1 LPSWRYEL
9 DGIVIEKSIVVPSRQ
24 NIVHCIFR
32 SLGDGQ
38 SVRMRA
44 RLLINFLALEA
55 PVADGPS
62 SGYTLT
68 IQGHRY
74 EVSAGPDLPILRLAV
89 EGAEGPIFTADG
101 GSRRERFYDIEAQRG
116 YDSRG
121 WLWSPGYFA
130 GEI

>member
-1 LPSWRYEL
+1 
-9 DGIVIEKSIVVPSRQ
+9 
-24 NIVHCIFR
+24 
-32 SLGDGQ
+32 
-38 SVRMRA
+38 
-44 RLLINFLALEA
+44 LINFRALEA
-55 PVADGPS
+55 PVADTPS

-89 EGAEGPIFTADG
+89 EGAEGPTFTADG

-130 GEI
+130 GKIRKGCPLTLIAATEAWHTVLP